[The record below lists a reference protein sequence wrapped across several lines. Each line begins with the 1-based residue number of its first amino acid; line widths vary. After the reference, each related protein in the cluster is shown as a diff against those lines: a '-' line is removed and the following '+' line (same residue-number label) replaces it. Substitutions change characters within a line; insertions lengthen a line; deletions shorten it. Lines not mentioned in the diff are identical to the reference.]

1 MLRLLIFV
9 FAIRRR
15 HTRCALVT
23 GVQTCALPISRSPT
37 VRSSPCPAVLG
48 PGGTRTVGLRGRG
61 LDVLRGPFVEV
72 VDVIAD
78 VAAMLAEAR
87 PVAGRAHLFEC
98 PARQADIKGGLVGVQ
113 KRAALLRIG
122 GTGDLGVP
130 LRRAP
135 GGLATRQR

>member
-37 VRSSPCPAVLG
+37 VRSSPCPAVIGL
-48 PGGTRTVGLRGRG
+48 GGTRTVGLRGRG

-72 VDVIAD
+72 VDEI
-78 VAAMLAEAR
+78 
-87 PVAGRAHLFEC
+87 GRAS
-98 PARQADIKGGLVGVQ
+98 
-113 KRAALLRIG
+113 
-122 GTGDLGVP
+122 
-130 LRRAP
+130 RRARVGQCVYISVGDASLKKKRLCKQP
-135 GGLATRQR
+135 LNRHTTKTRTHNLSNPTSIRLLLT